1 MQIVDET
8 ILTQNGIVVN
18 GSTMYGQL
26 INQTLLTNTSKRFTF
41 MSSTSQTMAVAQD
54 TFPLNVSWNIM
65 VDNCIEANS
74 STINGEV

>member
-1 MQIVDET
+1 MQIEDET

-41 MSSTSQTMAVAQD
+41 MSSTSQAMAVAQD
-54 TFPLNVSWNIM
+54 TFPLSVSWNIT
-65 VDNCIEANS
+65 VGKCIEASS
-74 STINGEV
+74 STINGKV